1 LPASTS
7 ESPFSPDGRRVAFNA
22 GLGGASGEAFY
33 LRSLDELE
41 SRRGKEVASGGSAF
55 FSPDGRYVGFFTNAA
70 PTVMGKLA
78 LSGGAA
84 ITICP
89 HEGGFAGAAWTADD
103 TIYFVPQIPAD

>member
-1 LPASTS
+1 
-7 ESPFSPDGRRVAFNA
+7 
-22 GLGGASGEAFY
+22 
-33 LRSLDELE
+33 
-41 SRRGKEVASGGSAF
+41 
-55 FSPDGRYVGFFTNAA
+55 
-70 PTVMGKLA
+70 MGKLA